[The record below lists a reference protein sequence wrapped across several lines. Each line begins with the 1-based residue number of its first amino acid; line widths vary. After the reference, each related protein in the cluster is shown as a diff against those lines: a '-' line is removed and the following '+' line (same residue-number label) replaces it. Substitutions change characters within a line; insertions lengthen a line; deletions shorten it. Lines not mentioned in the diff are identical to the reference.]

1 MKIRSLCLF
10 LCLTLSV
17 LQARA
22 YEERNIFMNSAT
34 PQEVKESLVMDQ
46 KWVKYPAYSD
56 RAGWDALFGQFKD
69 SYINHGNDLMDY
81 QWHVVKATDYLEFER
96 TGDRAAMENPYYSDT
111 HAMASFFLAEMA
123 EGKGRFIDPL
133 IDGVF
138 HICEMTS
145 WTASA
150 HNVQQRTGRSLPS
163 YDQPVLDLREA
174 EMGHLLSWIYYF
186 MKDEFDKVDPEIA
199 RRLRHELQVKVLD
212 PYMNDSS
219 FEWMAR
225 GAKGTAQNNWN
236 VRCNCNTLMAFMLLE
251 NDRETLAKAVLE
263 SMRSVDQ
270 YVNYITHDG
279 ACDEGPSYWNTAGA
293 QLYDYVEILKAIT
306 GGKVNLLSHPY
317 LKRAGEYICHSF
329 IGLDWVVNFADAPA
343 RGSSSPF
350 VVYRFGKGV
359 NSEIMK
365 HFAAALYRKDDT
377 PTSFGIGSDI
387 YRIFEAMTIQ
397 KELAATSPEQIREP
411 FVWYP
416 ETEFCYLSDPDGL
429 FVAAKGG
436 NNNESHNHNDVGTF
450 ILYMDNQPVMI
461 DAGVGT
467 YRRQTFDSS
476 RYTIWT
482 MQSNYHNLPMINGVA
497 QKDGADYKA
506 SEAVAK
512 PGFFSV
518 NIAGAFPEEAK
529 VDRWTRS
536 YQLNGKTLRVNDAF
550 ALKQTVAPN
559 VVNFLTWGDV
569 KKVADGKVTISVNG
583 VDALLTYDPRSF
595 DYSIET
601 ITLDDPRLSDVWGKE
616 VYRVSLKATK
626 MTKKGNYSFTIKKL

>member
-1 MKIRSLCLF
+1 MKRITIIALILSL
-10 LCLTLSV
+10 TM
-17 LQARA
+17 AYAHA
-22 YEERNIFMNSAT
+22 YEERNIFMGSAT
-34 PQEVKESLVMDQ
+34 PEQVKESLVMDQ
-46 KWVKYPAYSD
+46 KWVKYPAYTD
-56 RAGWDALFGQFKD
+56 RAGWDALFGRYKD
-69 SYINHGNDLMDY
+69 DYIKAGEELAGY
-81 QWHVVKATDYLEFER
+81 EWKVVRATDYLAFER
-96 TGDRAAMENPYYSDT
+96 SGNRSVMEGRYYKNVGT
-111 HAMASFFLAEMA
+111 LGTLFLAELA
-123 EGKGRFIDPL
+123 EGKGRFIDQI

-138 HICEMTS
+138 LMCEMTS
-145 WTASA
+145 WSASA
-150 HNVQQRTGRSLPS
+150 HTSRQRTKRSLPS
-163 YDQPVLDLREA
+163 DLQPVLDLREA
-174 EMGHLLSWIYYF
+174 EMGQLMSWIYYF
-186 MKDEFDKVDPEIA
+186 MKDELDKVDPEIS
-199 RRLRHELQVKVLD
+199 RRMRHEIQVKVLD
-212 PYMNDSS
+212 PYLNDTFS
-219 FEWMAR
+219 WMAR
-225 GAKGTAQNNWN
+225 GAKGTKQNNWN
-236 VRCNCNTLMAFMLLE
+236 PWCNGNALLSFMLME
-251 NDRETLAKAVLE
+251 NDRDVLAKVVLE

-270 YVNYITHDG
+270 YVNYITFDG
-279 ACDEGPSYWNTAGA
+279 ACDEGPRYWNMAGGK
-293 QLYDYVEILKAIT
+293 LYDYVEILKLIT
-306 GGKVNLLSHPY
+306 GGKVDLLSHPY
-317 LKRAGEYICHSF
+317 LKRTGEYICNSY

-365 HFAAALYRKDDT
+365 HFAAALYRKDNT

-536 YQLNGKTLRVNDAF
+536 YQLNGKALRVNDAF
-550 ALKQTVAPN
+550 TLKQAVAPN

-569 KKVADGKVTISVNG
+569 KKVSDGKVAISVNG

-616 VYRVSLKATK
+616 VYRVSLKAKK
-626 MTKKGNYSFTIKKL
+626 MTRKGNYSFTIKKL

>member
-1 MKIRSLCLF
+1 MALYVTGMGKVNAATSLTSIL
-10 LCLTLSV
+10 
-17 LQARA
+17 
-22 YEERNIFMNSAT
+22 N
-34 PQEVKESLVMDQ
+34 
-46 KWVKYPAYSD
+46 
-56 RAGWDALFGQFKD
+56 D
-69 SYINHGNDLMDY
+69 SRFD
-81 QWHVVKATDYLEFER
+81 F
-96 TGDRAAMENPYYSDT
+96 SDT
-111 HAMASFFLAEMA
+111 YIISVGCAGSAIEYGTM
-123 EGKGRFIDPL
+123 GDVFIITSAVDYDL
-133 IDGVF
+133 GHKADVR
-138 HICEMTS
+138 EMTNS
-145 WTASA
+145 DSETTWYHDA
-150 HNVQQRTGRSLPS
+150 S
-163 YDQPVLDLREA
+163 YDGSA
-174 EMGHLLSWIYYF
+174 FKHLNTALTDQVYEVTKDVKLETTDQTRKF

-365 HFAAALYRKDDT
+365 HFAAALYRKDNT

-536 YQLNGKTLRVNDAF
+536 YQLNGKALRVNDAF
-550 ALKQTVAPN
+550 TLKQAVAPN

-569 KKVADGKVTISVNG
+569 KKVTDGKVTISVNG

-616 VYRVSLKATK
+616 VYRVSLKAKK
-626 MTKKGNYSFTIKKL
+626 MTRKGNYSFTIKKL